1 MDDLDPNLLSD
12 VLAKSATELTD
23 DEILILVKTLRN
35 ERAIMLAAE
44 VANKAKPKSATK
56 AAVDKAAA
64 SKLTFEDLG
73 L

>member
-44 VANKAKPKSATK
+44 VANKTKPKSATK